1 MFNKKKRRHSI
12 YNIINPGIRVGVWKK
27 KKTRYSM
34 LFGYE
39 NDRKQQYMSF
49 GIIVSQYTLQKRIG
63 ETLDNRYIIIMG
75 IPFR

>member
-1 MFNKKKRRHSI
+1 
-12 YNIINPGIRVGVWKK
+12 
-27 KKTRYSM
+27 M

-39 NDRKQQYMSF
+39 KDRKQQYMSF

>member
-1 MFNKKKRRHSI
+1 MFNKKKTTTFYLQYYQPGYKGWFRCRRRR
-12 YNIINPGIRVGVWKK
+12 GIPCF
-27 KKTRYSM
+27 
-34 LFGYE
+34 FGYE
-39 NDRKQQYMSF
+39 KDRKQQYMSF